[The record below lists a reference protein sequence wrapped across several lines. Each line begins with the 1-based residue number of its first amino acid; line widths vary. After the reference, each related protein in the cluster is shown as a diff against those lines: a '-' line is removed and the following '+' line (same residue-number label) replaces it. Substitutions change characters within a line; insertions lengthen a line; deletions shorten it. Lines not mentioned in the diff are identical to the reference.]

1 MVQHPTQARLVGKH
15 PPLRP
20 QEATR
25 DPQRSGMPVIPS
37 YPRANKPDRR
47 GMIMR
52 RQGIPA
58 PFVQM
63 ERAPTRHPRLNPG
76 LGKKPF
82 IRKRSATKEIG
93 RAAWRARIAVNEN
106 RREISRSRPIS
117 AFSGAFFPVSV
128 SVFSVS
134 ALPKSPFSP
143 SQTGSPVYSPP

>member
-63 ERAPTRHPRLNPG
+63 ERAPTQHPRLNPG

-82 IRKRSATKEIG
+82 IRKRSATKEFLAQRLG
-93 RAAWRARIAVNEN
+93 EL
-106 RREISRSRPIS
+106 RSRRMKTAVKSSDLARSRRSAEHSFLS
-117 AFSGAFFPVSV
+117 AFQF
-128 SVFSVS
+128 SVFQLYPLSHFP
-134 ALPKSPFSP
+134 ALQSSPRL
-143 SQTGSPVYSPP
+143 

>member
-37 YPRANKPDRR
+37 NQRANKPDRR

-52 RQGIPA
+52 GQGIP
-58 PFVQM
+58 PSLVRP

-76 LGKKPF
+76 LGQKPF
-82 IRKRSATKEIG
+82 IPKKIRHER
-93 RAAWRARIAVNEN
+93 N
-106 RREISRSRPIS
+106 RQ
-117 AFSGAFFPVSV
+117 SGLESYDRGIW
-128 SVFSVS
+128 
-134 ALPKSPFSP
+134 KSS
-143 SQTGSPVYSPP
+143 